1 VAIGTK
7 EIAVASV
14 LGALAFLSEVIVGPP
29 FDIPF
34 PFYQR
39 VTWDVTGI
47 PIMISLLLYGP
58 MTGVY
63 TCLIGCAIIFLRGNV
78 PGGIFKVV
86 AELSTILAYAAVRG
100 HLVTKSA
107 VTTVS
112 RVLVMTVTNYYLL
125 QYFYNMPETVVVG
138 LLPVLAIFNA
148 TQALINI
155 LPAHVIHRRL
165 PLSIP
170 Q

>member
-1 VAIGTK
+1 MAIGTK

-34 PFYQR
+34 PLYQR

-58 MTGVY
+58 LCGVY
-63 TCLIGCAIIFLRGNV
+63 TCLIGSSIIFLRGNLS
-78 PGGIFKVV
+78 GGVFKVV
-86 AELSTILAYAAVRG
+86 AELSTLLAYSAVKS
-100 HLVTKSA
+100 HFVNKSA
-107 VTTVS
+107 VATVS
-112 RVLVMTVTNYYLL
+112 RVAVMTVTNYYML
-125 QYFYNMPETVVVG
+125 QFFYNMPEAVVVG

-148 TQALINI
+148 SQALINI
-155 LPAHVIHRRL
+155 LPAHLIHRRL
-165 PLSIP
+165 PTFTT
-170 Q
+170 